1 MSEIKIYER
10 LYNKYV
16 CGKMSTLLLSNK
28 NCRGIL
34 KKAHPGR
41 RQKFRYTNQKSTNR
55 SIVIVAFVRSGAISN
70 PFFNMKGTIASGN
83 LSSEIMVPQM

>member
-28 NCRGIL
+28 NCR
-34 KKAHPGR
+34 HPGR

-55 SIVIVAFVRSGAISN
+55 SIVIVAFVLSGAISN